1 MPDTPNTHLPAG
13 AHAHIRLTDVSV
25 TLGTRPVLSGVNL
38 TLSTGTALAVV
49 GENGRGKTTLLEVLS
64 GTQTPDAGTVSRQ
77 GTVGVIQQHL
87 DTSAGRTVG
96 DAVAEEIA
104 DSLHAL
110 QALDDAT
117 TAMVEGK
124 PGAED
129 AYAVALDRAT
139 VLDAWDAD
147 RRVDI
152 ALEGLSACADRER
165 PLSTLSVGQR
175 YRVRLA
181 CVLGARHDL
190 LLLDEPT
197 NHLDA
202 TGLAFLTAR
211 LREHP
216 GGLAVVSHDRALLRD
231 VASHF
236 LDLDPSQDGAPR
248 LYGGGYEGW
257 IEGRRAERVRWEQ
270 AHADQV
276 DEHARLTRAADAA
289 RGRLQDSWRPEKGH
303 GKHARATRA
312 AGTVQ
317 AFNRR
322 RDELE
327 RHQVTVPPPPAA
339 FHWPEWTVAPGKNV
353 VTCTD
358 VSVRGRLVS
367 PVSLTVNT
375 GDRVLLTGPNGAG
388 KSTLLDLL
396 AGRLTPD
403 SGQVICRPGVRISH
417 LGQEVPDWDPTL
429 PAVELYRRHI
439 DGAGL
444 TSAPG
449 LATTGLL
456 GSDSA
461 GTPVGRM
468 SQGQQ
473 RRLHLALCLAGKPE
487 LLILD
492 EPSNHLSFA
501 LVDELTGAL
510 ASASCAVIVATHD
523 RQLLRDLA
531 SWPAVDLSGSALESV
546 HVRQP

>member
-38 TLSTGTALAVV
+38 TLSTGTTLAAV

-211 LREHP
+211 LR
-216 GGLAVVSHDRALLRD
+216 
-231 VASHF
+231 
-236 LDLDPSQDGAPR
+236 
-248 LYGGGYEGW
+248 
-257 IEGRRAERVRWEQ
+257 
-270 AHADQV
+270 
-276 DEHARLTRAADAA
+276 
-289 RGRLQDSWRPEKGH
+289 
-303 GKHARATRA
+303 
-312 AGTVQ
+312 
-317 AFNRR
+317 
-322 RDELE
+322 
-327 RHQVTVPPPPAA
+327 
-339 FHWPEWTVAPGKNV
+339 
-353 VTCTD
+353 
-358 VSVRGRLVS
+358 
-367 PVSLTVNT
+367 
-375 GDRVLLTGPNGAG
+375 
-388 KSTLLDLL
+388 
-396 AGRLTPD
+396 
-403 SGQVICRPGVRISH
+403 
-417 LGQEVPDWDPTL
+417 
-429 PAVELYRRHI
+429 
-439 DGAGL
+439 
-444 TSAPG
+444 
-449 LATTGLL
+449 
-456 GSDSA
+456 
-461 GTPVGRM
+461 
-468 SQGQQ
+468 
-473 RRLHLALCLAGKPE
+473 
-487 LLILD
+487 
-492 EPSNHLSFA
+492 
-501 LVDELTGAL
+501 
-510 ASASCAVIVATHD
+510 
-523 RQLLRDLA
+523 
-531 SWPAVDLSGSALESV
+531 
-546 HVRQP
+546 